1 MNLGEVV
8 KIAWKSLMSNKLRS
22 ILTMLGVIIGVAAVI
37 VMVAISAGTEATIA
51 EQINGLGSNLLF
63 ITGSMTRGGP
73 NMGAQNQKG
82 GLVYS
87 DVAAIKEQVTGAAGV
102 SVEQQTSVTLKAGNI
117 TLDSMTVI
125 GTTPD
130 YTTVRNVQVGNGRF
144 ITDEDN
150 EEVQKV
156 VVLGSDVATELFGE
170 DDPVG
175 QTIYANNTQLVVIGV
190 LAPKGISGGTDFDS
204 LVYTPINVVFKKL
217 SNNMFARFMGD
228 RVSTIYVSV
237 DENASMDFVKSQIT
251 QLLMTRHDVTS
262 DSLDFSITSQNDIIE
277 TQESTTASF
286 RTLLAWVAG
295 VSLIVGG
302 IGIMN
307 IMLVTVVERTR
318 EIGLRKA
325 VGARK
330 SDILSQFLIESL
342 MIGLLGGILGILLG
356 AGISALIGKIAVFS
370 STALNPQISLSSV
383 VLSTLFSVG
392 VGLIFGIY
400 PANRAANLEPVEAL
414 RTE

>member
-307 IMLVTVVERTR
+307 IMLVSVTERTR
-318 EIGLRKA
+318 EIGLRQA
-325 VGARK
+325 VGATPG
-330 SDILSQFLIESL
+330 DIQVQFLAEALMLSL
-342 MIGLLGGILGILLG
+342 FGGLLGVL
-356 AGISALIGKIAVFS
+356 AGIGGSQLFGQLSDMRTVIAPYSIVLSFSSSALIG
-370 STALNPQISLSSV
+370 
-383 VLSTLFSVG
+383 
-392 VGLIFGIY
+392 IFFGFI
-400 PANRAANLEPVEAL
+400 PAQKAAQLDPIEAL
-414 RTE
+414 RHE